1 MFIELADILRCTRPH
16 EDSWLVLRA
25 DLMAGRHVVNGE
37 LGCPVC
43 SAAYPVVG
51 GEADFVTANDG
62 DGGAVASPHDS
73 QAGIAVVDAT
83 VTWIDDEDAPFRLAA
98 LLGLEDV
105 RQPVLLAGSWG
116 AHGATLAGIA
126 PALYLVVNPTAAG
139 PSGRGELSVI
149 RANGTLPLAAG
160 KLHGAALDG
169 DAVRRGLLDGAARAV
184 RTGGRLVAPVSA
196 PVPANYTEL
205 GRDEEIW
212 VAEHRATA
220 TGAPVSLSRA
230 PRRG

>member
-43 SAAYPVVG
+43 TAAYPVVG
-51 GEADFVTANDG
+51 GEANFVAKAVQPG
-62 DGGAVASPHDS
+62 DDNVDSASDE
-73 QAGIAVVDAT
+73 AIVNAT
-83 VTWIDDEDAPFRLAA
+83 VTWIDEEDAPFRLAA

-116 AHGATLAGIA
+116 AHGAALAGIY
-126 PALYLVVNPTAAG
+126 PALYLVVNPTTAG
-139 PSGRGELSVI
+139 QNGRAELSVI
-149 RANGTLPLAAG
+149 RASGTLPLAAG

-169 DAVRRGLLDGAARAV
+169 DAIRRGLLDGASRAV

-196 PVPANYTEL
+196 PLPANYTEL
-205 GRDEEIW
+205 GRDDELW
-212 VAEHRATA
+212 VAEHRATP

-230 PRRG
+230 SRRS